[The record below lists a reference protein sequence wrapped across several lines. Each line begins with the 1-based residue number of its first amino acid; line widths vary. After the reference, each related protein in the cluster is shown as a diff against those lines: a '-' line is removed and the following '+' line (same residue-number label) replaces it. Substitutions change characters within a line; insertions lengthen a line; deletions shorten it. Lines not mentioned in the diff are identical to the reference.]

1 MISQALVFGWKW
13 LKSAALHSKFSRQ
26 QIKVEGN

>member
-1 MISQALVFGWKW
+1 MTSQALKFDWKW
-13 LKSAALHSKFSRQ
+13 LRLAALDSKFSRQ

>member
-1 MISQALVFGWKW
+1 MTSQALEFGWKW
-13 LKSAALHSKFSRQ
+13 LRSAALHSKFSRQ

>member
-1 MISQALVFGWKW
+1 MTSQALEFGWKW
-13 LKSAALHSKFSRQ
+13 LRLAALHSKFSRQ